1 MERNRNED
9 CYCDETG
16 VCMNCLAAGKVSIDI
31 GNFKLSNETQMDQEE
46 IIVTPI
52 PEWRQMYFVQL
63 QDPYMVIGE
72 FAFPYEAWNAIEANP
87 EWICRDAKVV
97 DLDDLLE

>member
-9 CYCDETG
+9 CYCDANG
-16 VCMNCLAAGKVSIDI
+16 VCMNCLVAGKVTINLNDYPH
-31 GNFKLSNETQMDQEE
+31 LSNETQMDQGE

-63 QDPYMVIGE
+63 QDPYMLIGE
-72 FAFPYEAWNAIEANP
+72 FAFPYQAWDAIEANP

-97 DLDDLLE
+97 ELDDIL